1 MIMSR
6 AATDAKTGLNVH
18 FRSEIL
24 LDVFTTVAYCS
35 NFDFFVKV
43 TLLLLF
49 LQKQEEKINVSV
61 GVMPLL
67 LASQ

>member
-1 MIMSR
+1 MQ
-6 AATDAKTGLNVH
+6 